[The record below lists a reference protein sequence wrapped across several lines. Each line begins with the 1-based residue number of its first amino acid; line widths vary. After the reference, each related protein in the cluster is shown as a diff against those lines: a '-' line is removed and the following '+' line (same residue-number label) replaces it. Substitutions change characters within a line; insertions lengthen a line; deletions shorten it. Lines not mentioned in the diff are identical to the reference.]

1 MGERFF
7 SANEAQKECAARFVQ
22 FIPQLKTLQ
31 KHINDAIAN
40 KVLAYRSIRQLLGDN
55 YELLNRQRRE
65 QRSL

>member
-1 MGERFF
+1 M
-7 SANEAQKECAARFVQ
+7 
-22 FIPQLKTLQ
+22 KTLQ